1 MHPIV
6 QEFVDFIVNE
16 CPRHNKEQAA
26 EEARTRFHLIQDR
39 NIFYCE
45 HFAARFSYSREGAFS
60 NTVLSLSALQKYDH
74 IPVFV
79 ILVKGNGDNEL
90 FLANSTFIKKISHS
104 SKELRMDNIR
114 GSFNGTDIM
123 REYRGLQNNA
133 ANYQALFAF
142 HSGLSWE
149 DNLERLVFTSA
160 GIEGSK
166 TKYDPGMLGLD
177 HIYNSVNRA
186 IDFVCSQNYNVLLN
200 DLNGRVEACK
210 TEIMIASH
218 IENVNLRGNLIETLI
233 AADEEELKQLKAN
246 IKRIEQAMPAFG
258 RKHALGDYQCTFDN
272 GKTLTD
278 IKTKIIY
285 LDSNPKAYNVD
296 KFLEAMSEDNTV
308 FFFYFVG
315 IDENDI
321 MNTILCSVFHKKLLA
336 STHVQHHWA
345 GRNSR
350 GVTQFVGKDIDD
362 MLREKSFKN
371 EIDKA
376 QSKKFLDDLLA
387 L

>member
-1 MHPIV
+1 MHSLV

-16 CPRHNKEQAA
+16 CPKHNKEQAA
-26 EEARTRFHLIQDR
+26 EEAKSRFHLIQDR
-39 NIFYCE
+39 KIYYCDY
-45 HFAARFSYSREGAFS
+45 FAARFSYSRTGSFS

-79 ILVKGNGDNEL
+79 VLVKGNDDNEL
-90 FLANSTFIKKISHS
+90 FLANSTFIKKVSHS

-123 REYRGLQNNA
+123 REYKGLQNNA

-142 HSGLSWE
+142 HSGLSWD
-149 DNLERLVFTSA
+149 DNLERLVYTSA
-160 GIEGSK
+160 GIEGTK
-166 TKYDPGMLGLD
+166 IKYDPGISARQN
-177 HIYNSVNRA
+177 IYGSIDRALAFVNSE
-186 IDFVCSQNYNVLLN
+186 NYNVLLT
-200 DLNGRVEACK
+200 DLNGRVNACK

-233 AADEEELKQLKAN
+233 AANEEELKQLKAN
-246 IKRIEQAMPAFG
+246 IKRIEQAMPSFG
-258 RKHALGDYQCTFDN
+258 RKHALGDYQRTFGN

-278 IKTKIIY
+278 IKTKIVY
-285 LDSNPKAYNVD
+285 LDSNPKAYNID
-296 KFLEAMSEDNTV
+296 KFLEAMGEENTV

-315 IDENDI
+315 INEDGI
-321 MNTILCSVFHKKLLA
+321 MNTILCSVYHKKLLS

-362 MLREKSFKN
+362 MLREQTFRN
-371 EIDKA
+371 TIDKE
-376 QSKKFLDDLLA
+376 QSKQFLDRLLA
-387 L
+387 I